1 METLRVLVAFGTRPE
16 AIKMAPIVQAMKHD
30 AAFDVQ
36 VLSTAQHQEM
46 LDQVVSL
53 FHLSIDYDLDAMRNR
68 QTLADLTARLLSTV
82 PSVLAQA
89 QPDIV
94 LVHGDT
100 ATAFTVAL
108 AGFYAQIPVGH
119 IEAGLRSYERYS
131 PFPEEMNRKL
141 ISDLATFHFAPTSS
155 NLANLLAEGVAAND
169 IWVTGNT
176 VIDALLSVVSPLH
189 RFTSPELAALDFKC
203 KRIVGL
209 TCHRREN
216 LGKPMEHIFA
226 AIRDV
231 VDNRDNVEVVYPVHK
246 NPVVYEIANQVL
258 GGHPRIHLV
267 EPLDYCDFSNFIARC
282 TLMLSD
288 SGGVQEEAPALN
300 VPVLVL
306 RDTTERPEALEAGCV
321 ALAGTSYEDV
331 YAAFSSLLD
340 NDDAYYKMAS
350 APDPYGDGHASSRI
364 CAALRLVFDLG

>member
-1 METLRVLVAFGTRPE
+1 
-16 AIKMAPIVQAMKHD
+16 MAPIVQAMKHD

-176 VIDALLSVVSPLH
+176 VIDALFSVVSPLH
-189 RFTSPELAALDFKC
+189 RFTSPELAALDFKR

-267 EPLDYCDFSNFIARC
+267 ESLDYCDFSNLIARC

>member
-30 AAFDVQ
+30 AAFDMQ
-36 VLSTAQHQEM
+36 VLSTAQHREM

-119 IEAGLRSYERYS
+119 IEAGLRSYERCS

-189 RFTSPELAALDFKC
+189 QFTSPELAALDFKC

-231 VDNRDNVEVVYPVHK
+231 VDNRDNVEVV
-246 NPVVYEIANQVL
+246 
-258 GGHPRIHLV
+258 
-267 EPLDYCDFSNFIARC
+267 
-282 TLMLSD
+282 
-288 SGGVQEEAPALN
+288 
-300 VPVLVL
+300 
-306 RDTTERPEALEAGCV
+306 
-321 ALAGTSYEDV
+321 
-331 YAAFSSLLD
+331 
-340 NDDAYYKMAS
+340 
-350 APDPYGDGHASSRI
+350 
-364 CAALRLVFDLG
+364 